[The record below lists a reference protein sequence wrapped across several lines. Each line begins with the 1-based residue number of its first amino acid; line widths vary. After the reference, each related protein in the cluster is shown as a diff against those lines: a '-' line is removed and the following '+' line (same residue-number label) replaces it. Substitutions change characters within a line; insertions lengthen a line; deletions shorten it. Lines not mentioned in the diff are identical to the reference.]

1 MHYEPRG
8 RAQLNVCQLHLSF
21 YAGSCA
27 FEPSRTREMRITC
40 MATSV
45 SLAVAT
51 AWHAVELMEGADL
64 MSTHHTNQKRVFH
77 HTLHVG

>member
-1 MHYEPRG
+1 ME
-8 RAQLNVCQLHLSF
+8 
-21 YAGSCA
+21 
-27 FEPSRTREMRITC
+27 
-40 MATSV
+40 TSV

-51 AWHAVELMEGADL
+51 AWHAVELTEGADL